1 MSWATTEFQNLFQVP
16 SRNGIYKSK
25 EYHGSGAKVINM
37 GELFAY
43 DRVGP
48 QEMSRVQMS
57 DQELIKSG
65 VESGDLLFGRRS
77 LVEAGAGRCALAWDI
92 NEPTTFESS
101 VIRVR
106 LDESVADPL
115 FYFYYFRSPHGGSLI
130 RSIVSGATV
139 KGIRGSDL
147 QKLPVVYPPVNDQ
160 RNISDRLRSF
170 DDLIENN
177 CRRIAL
183 LEETARL
190 LYREWFVHLRFPGS
204 ATVSIENGKP
214 LTWRQ
219 ATFADV
225 VDSAGGATPST
236 TRPDYWDG
244 EVVWL
249 TPTDVTRN
257 DCLYLPTSSR
267 KISRAG
273 YDACSATLMP
283 AGTIFMTSRASIGY
297 FALLD
302 QPACTNQ
309 GFISVVPKLA
319 HSRNFF
325 LFHLMS
331 RVEEFE
337 GKATGSTFKELSK
350 KAFRDLN
357 LLVPDAE
364 VLKAFED
371 AVQPAIDQVINLK
384 KQNIRLTEAR
394 DALLPKLMSGEI
406 AV

>member
-1 MSWATTEFQNLFQVP
+1 MNWETRPLAQCATFMSGGTPNKGNLDFWDGDIPWVSSGEMKEQFISDTSLHLTNAGLQAGSKLVPVGTLFVVVRGMSLATEFRVCYAMKPMAFNQDVKAIVAAEDIEPYFLFCSLRAHSKEIRELTTEAA
-16 SRNGIYKSK
+16 
-25 EYHGSGAKVINM
+25 HGTKKMEMERLLSFRILIPDRATQISTVI
-37 GELFAY
+37 F
-43 DRVGP
+43 V
-48 QEMSRVQMS
+48 
-57 DQELIKSG
+57 
-65 VESGDLLFGRRS
+65 RR
-77 LVEAGAGRCALAWDI
+77 
-92 NEPTTFESS
+92 
-101 VIRVR
+101 
-106 LDESVADPL
+106 
-115 FYFYYFRSPHGGSLI
+115 Y
-130 RSIVSGATV
+130 
-139 KGIRGSDL
+139 
-147 QKLPVVYPPVNDQ
+147 
-160 RNISDRLRSF
+160 

-177 CRRIAL
+177 RRRIAL
-183 LEETARL
+183 LEESARL
-190 LYREWFVHLRFPGS
+190 LYREWFVHFRFPGS
-204 ATVSIENGKP
+204 ANVSIENGKP
-214 LTWRQ
+214 VTWRQ

-225 VDSAGGATPST
+225 VDSTGGATPST
-236 TRPDYWDG
+236 SRPDYWDG

-267 KISRAG
+267 KISQAG

-297 FALLD
+297 FALMD

-309 GFISVVPKLA
+309 GFIAVVPKLA

-337 GKATGSTFKELSK
+337 GKATGATFKELSK

-371 AVQPAIDQVINLK
+371 AVQPVIDQVINLK
-384 KQNIRLTEAR
+384 KQNIRLMEAR
-394 DALLPKLMSGEI
+394 DDLLPKLMSGEI
-406 AV
+406 VV